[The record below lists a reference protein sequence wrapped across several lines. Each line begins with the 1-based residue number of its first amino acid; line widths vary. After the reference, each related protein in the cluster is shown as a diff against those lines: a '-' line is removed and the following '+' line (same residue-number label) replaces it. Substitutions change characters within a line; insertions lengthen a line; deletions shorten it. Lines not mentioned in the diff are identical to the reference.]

1 MKKRDSLSFF
11 LRNNLWEKQKAHAKI
26 KVPSGREIKSMD
38 DKKRDLI
45 PIAAIAVF
53 LVIIII
59 LCVVRLNERKSAD
72 TQNESS
78 LTESVEI
85 LESAGTET
93 ESETETQTQ
102 TETKADPA
110 TTANREEE
118 ETIENEI
125 PSGKGKTTVTDTK
138 KQTDERTI
146 SGNDP
151 FAAAEGVNKTNEE
164 MLMEM
169 SYYWEQGNQAAVDD
183 LANLAWFM
191 KMSDSIKD
199 EDTFYY
205 YGERNA
211 AGQPEGTGIAC
222 YADNAYYY
230 GQWTAGKREGTG
242 KWIRYYVYYDNDVTS
257 DRAYTLH
264 MYMGEWANDMPNGEG
279 QEHYDL
285 DMSKASRNDR
295 YLQNVI
301 GTFQDGFY
309 SGEMYLT
316 TLDPNGKQ
324 EEWNGLAEEGIWSP
338 YGAATNKKEV
348 PVCRDVTN
356 DDNYLWIM
364 VKNNKERGIQE
375 LIP

>member
-1 MKKRDSLSFF
+1 
-11 LRNNLWEKQKAHAKI
+11 
-26 KVPSGREIKSMD
+26 MD

-45 PIAAIAVF
+45 PIAAIAIF

-59 LCVVRLNERKSAD
+59 LCVVRLNEKKSTDA
-72 TQNESS
+72 QNEAS
-78 LTESVEI
+78 LAESVDI
-85 LESAGTET
+85 LEDTTAESETQTEVPDETET
-93 ESETETQTQ
+93 ESESENGT
-102 TETKADPA
+102 AAPPA
-110 TTANREEE
+110 TAGQEED
-118 ETIENEI
+118 TVSSISENEM
-125 PSGKGKTTVTDTK
+125 PSGKTASAETQKTTG
-138 KQTDERTI
+138 RTI

-164 MLMEM
+164 MLVEM
-169 SYYWEQGNQAAVDD
+169 AAYWEQDNLEAVND
-183 LANLAWFM
+183 LAHLAWFM
-191 KMSDSIKD
+191 KMSDSIKA

-211 AGQPEGTGIAC
+211 AGQPDGVGIAC

-230 GQWTAGKREGTG
+230 GEWAAGKREGIG
-242 KWIRYYVYYDNDVTS
+242 RWIKYYVYYDDDVTS

-285 DMSKASRNDR
+285 DMNDAANKGR

-301 GTFQDGFY
+301 GTFKDGFY

-316 TLDPNGKQ
+316 TLSRDGNQ
-324 EEWNGLAEEGIWSP
+324 EEWNGLAEEGVWSP
-338 YGAATNKKEV
+338 YGAATNKKEI
-348 PVCRDVTN
+348 PVCQDVDD
-356 DDNYLWIM
+356 DDNYLWIL
-364 VKNNKERGIQE
+364 VKDNKDRGITE

>member
-1 MKKRDSLSFF
+1 M
-11 LRNNLWEKQKAHAKI
+11 
-26 KVPSGREIKSMD
+26 G

-59 LCVVRLNERKSAD
+59 LCVVRLNERKREDA
-72 TQNESS
+72 QNEA
-78 LTESVEI
+78 LITESVDI
-85 LESAGTET
+85 LESATT
-93 ESETETQTQ
+93 ESDPAAETQSE
-102 TETKADPA
+102 TETKADA
-110 TTANREEE
+110 LSAAKKDNE
-118 ETIENEI
+118 ETESIENEI
-125 PSGKGKTTVTDTK
+125 PSGKGKTAVADSGKETAA
-138 KQTDERTI
+138 RTI

-169 SYYWEQGNQAAVDD
+169 SAYWEQGNQSAVDD

-199 EDTFYY
+199 EKTFYY

-230 GQWTAGKREGTG
+230 GEWVSGKREGVG
-242 KWIRYYVYYDNDVTS
+242 KWIKYYVYYDNDVTS
-257 DRAYTLH
+257 DRAYTVH
-264 MYMGEWANDMPNGEG
+264 MYMGEWADDMPNGEG

-285 DMSKASRNDR
+285 DMSKAAKNDR

-301 GTFQDGFY
+301 GTFQDGLY

-316 TLDPNGKQ
+316 TLDTNGKQ

-364 VKNNKERGIQE
+364 VKNNKDRGIGE

>member
-1 MKKRDSLSFF
+1 MEDKR
-11 LRNNLWEKQKAHAKI
+11 
-26 KVPSGREIKSMD
+26 
-38 DKKRDLI
+38 RDFI

-59 LCVVRLNERKSAD
+59 LCAVRLSERKSRDA
-72 TQNESS
+72 QNEAP

-85 LESAGTET
+85 LENTETET
-93 ESETETQTQ
+93 ESETETAKETESETGALAAAGKDETQ
-102 TETKADPA
+102 TES
-110 TTANREEE
+110 ES
-118 ETIENEI
+118 IENEI
-125 PSGKGKTTVTDTK
+125 PSGKGKETAAETTK
-138 KQTDERTI
+138 KTATRTI

-169 SYYWEQGNQAAVDD
+169 SYYWEQGNQEAVDD

-222 YADNAYYY
+222 YAGNAYYY
-230 GQWTAGKREGTG
+230 GEWAGGKREGIG
-242 KWIRYYVYYDNDVTS
+242 KWIRYYVYYDDDVTS
-257 DRAYTLH
+257 DRAYTVH

-285 DMSKASRNDR
+285 DMSKASKNDR

-301 GTFQDGFY
+301 GTFQDGLY

-316 TLDPNGKQ
+316 TLDPNGNQ

-348 PVCRDVTN
+348 PVCRDV
-356 DDNYLWIM
+356 DDDNNYLWIL
-364 VKNNKERGIQE
+364 VKNNKDRGITE
-375 LIP
+375 LMP

>member
-1 MKKRDSLSFF
+1 MEDKR
-11 LRNNLWEKQKAHAKI
+11 
-26 KVPSGREIKSMD
+26 
-38 DKKRDLI
+38 RDFI
-45 PIAAIAVF
+45 PVAAIAVF

-59 LCVVRLNERKSAD
+59 LCAVRLKERKSSD
-72 TQNESS
+72 VQNEAPV
-78 LTESVEI
+78 TESVDI
-85 LESAGTET
+85 LESTEAETETGTQATKET
-93 ESETETQTQ
+93 ESETGLSAAAGKDEKET
-102 TETKADPA
+102 ES
-110 TTANREEE
+110 ESV
-118 ETIENEI
+118 ENEV
-125 PSGKGKTTVTDTK
+125 PSGKDKTAAAGTAPSTAA
-138 KQTDERTI
+138 RTI

-169 SYYWEQGNQAAVDD
+169 SYYWEQGNQEAVDD

-230 GQWTAGKREGTG
+230 GEWAGGKREGNG
-242 KWIRYYVYYDNDVTS
+242 KWIKYYVYYDNDVTS
-257 DRAYTLH
+257 DRAYTVH

-285 DMSKASRNDR
+285 DMSKASKNDR

-301 GTFQDGFY
+301 GTFQDGLY

-324 EEWNGLAEEGIWSP
+324 EEWNGVAEEGIWSP

-348 PVCRDVTN
+348 PVCRDTS
-356 DDNYLWIM
+356 DDNNYLWIL
-364 VKNNKERGIQE
+364 VKNNKDRGISE
-375 LIP
+375 LMP

>member
-1 MKKRDSLSFF
+1 MEDKR
-11 LRNNLWEKQKAHAKI
+11 
-26 KVPSGREIKSMD
+26 
-38 DKKRDLI
+38 RDFI
-45 PIAAIAVF
+45 PVAAIAVF

-59 LCVVRLNERKSAD
+59 LCAVRLSERKSKDA
-72 TQNESS
+72 QNEAPVAESVDILENTETETAS
-78 LTESVEI
+78 EAETKGGKETESETGA
-85 LESAGTET
+85 LTTARKGETET
-93 ESETETQTQ
+93 ESES
-102 TETKADPA
+102 
-110 TTANREEE
+110 
-118 ETIENEI
+118 IENEI
-125 PSGKGKTTVTDTK
+125 PSGKEKETVVEKTKETAA
-138 KQTDERTI
+138 RTI

-169 SYYWEQGNQAAVDD
+169 SYYWEQGNQKAVDD

-191 KMSDSIKD
+191 KMSDSIRD

-211 AGQPEGTGIAC
+211 AGQPEGMGVAC

-230 GQWTAGKREGTG
+230 GQWAGGKREGTG
-242 KWIRYYVYYDNDVTS
+242 KWIKYYVYYDDDVTS
-257 DRAYTLH
+257 DRAYTVH

-285 DMSKASRNDR
+285 DMSQASKNDR

-301 GTFQDGFY
+301 GTFQDGLY

-316 TLDPNGKQ
+316 TLDPNGNQ

-356 DDNYLWIM
+356 DDNYLWIL
-364 VKNNKERGIQE
+364 VKNNKDRGILE

>member
-1 MKKRDSLSFF
+1 
-11 LRNNLWEKQKAHAKI
+11 
-26 KVPSGREIKSMD
+26 MD

-45 PIAAIAVF
+45 PIAAIAIF

-59 LCVVRLNERKSAD
+59 LCVVRLNERKNTDA
-72 TQNESS
+72 QNEAP

-85 LESAGTET
+85 LESTET
-93 ESETETQTQ
+93 DTETETQTQ
-102 TETKADPA
+102 TVTETER
-110 TTANREEE
+110 TTASLVKKDEKEQ
-118 ETIENEI
+118 ETESIENEV
-125 PSGKGKTTVTDTK
+125 PSGKGKTTATDTK
-138 KQTDERTI
+138 KAETARTI

-169 SYYWEQGNQAAVDD
+169 SAYWEEGNQKAVDD

-191 KMSDSIKD
+191 KMSDSIRD

-230 GQWTAGKREGTG
+230 GQWVGGKREGTG

-257 DRAYTLH
+257 DRAYTVH

-285 DMSKASRNDR
+285 DMSKAARNDR

-301 GTFQDGFY
+301 GTFKDGLY

-348 PVCRDVTN
+348 PVCRDTTN

-364 VKNNKERGIQE
+364 VKNNKDRGIEE
-375 LIP
+375 LVP